1 MFLPRA
7 STVFPSKG
15 IMVRRRQNTESEE
28 TTSEITETESLEYA
42 SIATP
47 ETGLVEASPPPS
59 PALSLAPT
67 TYIVTKRARFIYNGI
82 HTLPA
87 GLEVHEH
94 THDLAAMREQGIEM
108 VPKC

>member
-7 STVFPSKG
+7 STVFPHKG

-28 TTSEITETESLEYA
+28 ITSEITETDSPEHA

-47 ETGLVEASPPPS
+47 ETGLVEASPPSS
-59 PALSLAPT
+59 PGLSLAPT
-67 TYIVTKRARFIYNGI
+67 TFIVTKRARFIYNGI
-82 HTLPA
+82 HTLPV
-87 GLEVHEH
+87 GLEVSES
-94 THDLAAMREQGIEM
+94 TYDLAAMRAQGIEM